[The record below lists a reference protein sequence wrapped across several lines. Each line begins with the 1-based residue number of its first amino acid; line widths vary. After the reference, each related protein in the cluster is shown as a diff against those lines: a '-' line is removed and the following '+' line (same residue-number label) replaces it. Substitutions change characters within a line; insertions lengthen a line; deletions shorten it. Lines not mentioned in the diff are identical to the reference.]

1 MGTQSPQDWEQYLD
15 TDLVRHIFPSVQ
27 PSRVRRPSDLTSLP
41 PGAYQALR
49 AVIGRY
55 GPEDLLIIPA
65 AAWPRGKL
73 RRRCLYTPL
82 CVLGAGDRAAG
93 LWVQA
98 LPEPGVLVVVPVSQ
112 IAAIEQVAAGQ
123 RHQLVITGHDS
134 RLAVHYGAAGSGPA
148 GAFAGRLRRR
158 AAGPPGPVPDGSAV
172 QGLSRS
178 WRPVPGPGT
187 LPLDGDEI
195 AVTGRRTRRTGR
207 ETMLAVTSRELII
220 ATRLRPARKSRTLYI
235 PRQRFGQ
242 ASIQAGSLRLRSAGT
257 DVTVTLGSRKLA
269 AAAASWLTELTRR
282 DHIRA
287 DS

>member
-1 MGTQSPQDWEQYLD
+1 MGTQTPQDWEQYLD
-15 TDLVRHIFPSVQ
+15 ADLVRHIFPAGQ
-27 PSRVRRPSDLTSLP
+27 PGRVRQPSDLTSLP

-49 AVIGRY
+49 GVLGRY

-65 AAWPRGKL
+65 AALPCGRL

-82 CVLGAGDRAAG
+82 CVLGSGDRAAG

-98 LPEPGVLVVVPVSQ
+98 LPEPGVVPVSQ
-112 IAAIEQVAAGQ
+112 VAAIELVAAG
-123 RHQLVITGHDS
+123 RRRQLVIAGHDS

-148 GAFAGRLRRR
+148 GAFARRLRRR
-158 AAGPPGPVPDGSAV
+158 AAGAPGPVPDGSAV
-172 QGLSRS
+172 RGLSRS

-220 ATRLRPARKSRTLYI
+220 ASRLRPARKSRTLYI
-235 PRQRFGQ
+235 PRQRFEQ
-242 ASIQAGSLRLRSAGT
+242 ASIQAGALRLRSSAGT
-257 DVTVTLGSRKLA
+257 DVTVTLGLGKLA
-269 AAAASWLTELTRR
+269 AAAASWLTELTGC